1 MKKTVVIAA
10 LTIAFG
16 MSAASAAKITVWT
29 DFGAGELEWMTK
41 AATTFA
47 ATPDAKGN
55 TYEVVSIALGDNRDK
70 FIQSAPKGEGPDLIA
85 TIPHD
90 QLGQFA
96 SAGVLEPMDKYA
108 DTKFKSD
115 VAPSALEAFNYNG
128 KLFGLPMFGE
138 AVAIVYNKKLIKS
151 VPSNWA
157 DFISA
162 AQKLTNPEKQEF
174 GFLAP
179 IGIQYHMFGIY
190 SSFGA
195 YVFGKNKDGSLN
207 AKDVG
212 LANDGAVKAA
222 QLINDLRFKYK
233 LIPEGAEDGGLI
245 KDLFTKGKVAMMLTG
260 PWDLADVKKANI
272 DYGIA
277 LMPKPEGAVKAW
289 SPFIGVRGIV
299 MNSYSKNKEAAAA
312 FAKYLVKSEQQVSL
326 NKTGGRVPISKS
338 AVRLLKNDTTVAG
351 FGAAIAAGIPMPNIP
366 AMGQVWDP
374 WGKALTLSIK
384 TENPDFKKLHADAVA
399 LILAAIK

>member
-1 MKKTVVIAA
+1 MKKSAIIAA
-10 LTIAFG
+10 MTIALS
-16 MSAASAAKITVWT
+16 MSAASAAKITIWT
-29 DFGAGELEWMTK
+29 DFGAGELEWLNK
-41 AATTFA
+41 AAAAFA
-47 ATPDAKGN
+47 ATPESKGN
-55 TYEVVSIALGDNRDK
+55 TYEVVAIALGDNRDK

-108 DTKFKSD
+108 DVKYKAD
-115 VAPSALEAFNYNG
+115 VAPSALDAFNYNG

-151 VPSNWA
+151 VPTNWA
-157 DFISA
+157 DFISS

-190 SSFGA
+190 SAFGA

-207 AKDVG
+207 AKDIG

-233 LIPEGAEDGGLI
+233 LIPEGADDGGLI

-277 LMPKPEGAVKAW
+277 LMPKPEGATKAW

-312 FAKYLVKSEQQVSL
+312 FAKFLVKGEEQISL
-326 NKTGGRVPISKS
+326 NKAGGRVPISKS
-338 AVRLLKNDTTVAG
+338 AVRLLKNDPTVAG

-366 AMGQVWDP
+366 AMGQVWGP
-374 WGKALTLSIK
+374 WGNALSLSIK
-384 TENPDFKKLHADAVA
+384 TDKPDFKKLHADAVA
-399 LILAAIK
+399 QIAAAIK